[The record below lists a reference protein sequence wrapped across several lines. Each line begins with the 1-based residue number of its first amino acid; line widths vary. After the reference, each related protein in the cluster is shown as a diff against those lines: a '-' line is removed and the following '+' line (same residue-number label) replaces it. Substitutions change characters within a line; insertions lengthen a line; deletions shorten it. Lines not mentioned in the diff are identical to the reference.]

1 MLQSLARITIF
12 GIIRSLVTTCVALG
26 AVGWAVWKF
35 FLVKKWVEDVEYEG
49 NVDAD
54 EALENLDEEEKE
66 KDEEKKKE
74 EEKKGQS
81 KGGKGKKK

>member
-74 EEKKGQS
+74 EEKKGQG